1 MLPVTVSFVHNYKLT
16 RTKQHLNEQHLAKWL
31 NETEKKSPVYTNLD
45 WKHYNFFAKWKKVI

>member
-31 NETEKKSPVYTNLD
+31 NETEKKVQSTQ
-45 WKHYNFFAKWKKVI
+45 I